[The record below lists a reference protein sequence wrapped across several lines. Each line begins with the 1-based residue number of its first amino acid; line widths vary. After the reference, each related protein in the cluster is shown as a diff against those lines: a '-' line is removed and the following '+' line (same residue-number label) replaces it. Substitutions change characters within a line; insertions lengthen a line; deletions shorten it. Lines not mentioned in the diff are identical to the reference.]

1 MKQEGKT
8 VKYGPTDVYIAE
20 PKQGAG
26 DKSKAILL
34 LTDVFGLGLVNN
46 KLLADDWA
54 RAGFYTYVP
63 DLFDGDYLT
72 DARKGDPKVSLAMG
86 SEKKGEVGG
95 GRGGKSHSESRT
107 LFRYVINSLT

>member
-1 MKQEGKT
+1 MLTHIPGHIRSRQDGKT

-26 DKSKAILL
+26 DKSKAVLL

-54 RAGFYTYVP
+54 RAGYYTYVP
-63 DLFDGDYLT
+63 DLF
-72 DARKGDPKVSLAMG
+72 RP
-86 SEKKGEVGG
+86 
-95 GRGGKSHSESRT
+95 R
-107 LFRYVINSLT
+107 